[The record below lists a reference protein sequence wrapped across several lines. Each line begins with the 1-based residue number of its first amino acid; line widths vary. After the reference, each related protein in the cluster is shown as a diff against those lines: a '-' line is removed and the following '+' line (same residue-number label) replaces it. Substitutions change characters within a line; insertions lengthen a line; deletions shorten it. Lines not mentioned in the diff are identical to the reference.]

1 MTKTMRGASFLLAT
15 LGFGALNVS
24 VAMAADDLD
33 RGKIIA
39 TQGNG
44 AGALACMACH
54 GPDGK
59 GNSAAGFPSIAGM
72 NAEYLSKQLHDYA
85 SGLRQNAIMQPF
97 ANALTENDIRSVT
110 AYYESLQPLATA
122 ITYQVPAQDRQ
133 GEWLAMRGDWSNDI
147 PACNQC
153 HGPNGM
159 GVGSS
164 FPALAGQH
172 AGYLKTQLNAW
183 RSGSRNNDPNQLMKG
198 IAERLSE
205 QQISAITEYYATLPE
220 QLAAQSK
227 QKESDR

>member
-15 LGFGALNVS
+15 FGFGGLNMS
-24 VAMAADDLD
+24 VAIAADDLD
-33 RGKIIA
+33 RGKTIA

-59 GNSAAGFPSIAGM
+59 GNSAAGFPSIAGL

-97 ANALTENDIRSVT
+97 ANALTQDDIQSVT
-110 AYYESLQPLATA
+110 AYYQSLEPMTSA
-122 ITYQVPAQDRQ
+122 ITPQAPAADNQ
-133 GEWLAMRGDWSNDI
+133 GEWLAVRGDWSNDI

-172 AGYLKTQLNAW
+172 AGYLKTQLSAW

-205 QQISAITEYYATLPE
+205 QQINAITEYYAALPE

-227 QKESDR
+227 QKESN